1 MPAKLRVLVAEDEA
15 IIRLGLRAMLTALGH
30 EVLLAADGREALDK
44 VRTARPDVALLDIRM
59 PLTDGLEAARVI
71 ARKHPMPVLIL
82 TAYSDQDLIE
92 KAAALPIQGYLIKP
106 VDERDL
112 AAALQVAVRRFAETQ
127 TAAQQVAELE
137 ATLETRK
144 LVDRA
149 KGVLMAGGLAED
161 AAYQALQKRARDER
175 LCLRLVAVAVLA
187 VAGMLNCGR
196 RPPRRARWPRA

>member
-175 LCLRLVAVAVLA
+175 LSLRQVAEAVLA
-187 VAGMLNCGR
+187 EAGKLK
-196 RPPRRARWPRA
+196 